1 MLNWSSHV
9 LQAAAGDITRLK
21 PNRFSGSVKHW
32 RLNYSPIHIVLWIEM
47 LWAKKENYVLFFK
60 YIPPFWIFH
69 TFVSLEVVKC
79 YRWKKSVEFSSCYPM
94 NQLFMMLCPSE
105 NKQESKF
112 PKTIVLAAILAKL
125 MSQVFPPPFDIASRI
140 CYQKEEGGIH
150 WSNNKNCCLKL
161 AFSYFLFCQR
171 FLRFFLCQFQHFS
184 RALIQFNLHNV

>member
-1 MLNWSSHV
+1 MMNWSSHV

-79 YRWKKSVEFSSCYPM
+79 YRWKKSLEFSSCYPM
-94 NQLFMMLCPSE
+94 NTPFMMLCPSE

-112 PKTIVLAAILAKL
+112 PNTIVLAAILAKL

-150 WSNNKNCCLKL
+150 WSNNNKKL
-161 AFSYFLFCQR
+161 FKACFQLFPFLSKVFEVFFMSIPAFFKGSYP
-171 FLRFFLCQFQHFS
+171 
-184 RALIQFNLHNV
+184 I